1 MSTINTLEEF
11 GKRVVK
17 QSRQNLT
24 KKKKNASKELYDSLS
39 YNISENNGTFVLS
52 FSMADYGEFVDR
64 GVRGVGGTKADGSK
78 WNLKKVTNNDFK
90 YKSKMPPT
98 KAFDQWVIKRG
109 LAGRNKKGQFVSRE
123 SLKFAIA
130 KSVYH
135 TGLET
140 TNFFTTPLEQNFN
153 KLSDDL
159 LNSFANDIIL

>member
-39 YNISENNGTFVLS
+39 YNIAENNGTFVLS
-52 FSMADYGEFVDR
+52 FSMADYGEFVDK
-64 GVRGVGGTKADGSK
+64 GVKGIGGTKTDGSK
-78 WNLKKVTNNDFK
+78 YVLKKVTNNNFK

>member
-39 YNISENNGTFVLS
+39 YNIAESNGTFVLS

-64 GVRGVGGTKADGSK
+64 GVKGVGGTKADGSK

-90 YKSKMPPT
+90 YKGKMPPA

-109 LAGRNKKGQFVSRE
+109 
-123 SLKFAIA
+123 
-130 KSVYH
+130 
-135 TGLET
+135 
-140 TNFFTTPLEQNFN
+140 
-153 KLSDDL
+153 
-159 LNSFANDIIL
+159 

>member
-1 MSTINTLEEF
+1 
-11 GKRVVK
+11 
-17 QSRQNLT
+17 
-24 KKKKNASKELYDSLS
+24 
-39 YNISENNGTFVLS
+39 
-52 FSMADYGEFVDR
+52 
-64 GVRGVGGTKADGSK
+64 
-78 WNLKKVTNNDFK
+78 
-90 YKSKMPPT
+90 MPPT